1 MIFYTAN
8 CMIVSPIFLSTA
20 MPGSLYVC
28 TTSESS
34 KTSQPLGISESIG
47 CGGHSRLFFTQ
58 RAEQP
63 RIWEAAGAC
72 TLYVSLYRKAYRVSM
87 QLLQSRPVV
96 SARRTEGRAE
106 QGSAERA
113 VIQID

>member
-34 KTSQPLGISESIG
+34 KTSQPLGTSESIG
-47 CGGHSRLFFTQ
+47 CRGHSRLFFTQ

-63 RIWEAAGAC
+63 RIWEAAGA
-72 TLYVSLYRKAYRVSM
+72 LPPYVSL
-87 QLLQSRPVV
+87 
-96 SARRTEGRAE
+96 
-106 QGSAERA
+106 
-113 VIQID
+113 

>member
-8 CMIVSPIFLSTA
+8 CMTVSPIFLSTA

-28 TTSESS
+28 TISESS
-34 KTSQPLGISESIG
+34 KTSQPLGTSEPIG

-63 RIWEAAGAC
+63 RIWEAAGA
-72 TLYVSLYRKAYRVSM
+72 LPPYVSL
-87 QLLQSRPVV
+87 
-96 SARRTEGRAE
+96 
-106 QGSAERA
+106 
-113 VIQID
+113 